1 MKSTLDVGA
10 AAALF
15 IYENN
20 IMSSYIVNA
29 KAAAI
34 KSIKIKHL
42 PGLPRKTE
50 EYKTRLDGSLA
61 RVSGGDDHSLRHH
74 RPVKEKK

>member
-1 MKSTLDVGA
+1 M
-10 AAALF
+10 
-15 IYENN
+15 
-20 IMSSYIVNA
+20 
-29 KAAAI
+29 
-34 KSIKIKHL
+34 HL

-74 RPVKEKK
+74 RPVKKEEKKKIFKLLWLLVVTLAAAFETFDYTSC